1 MQSDK
6 IISLMTDARWFDL
19 TQAMSIFTPPWPGEM
34 PLQIQFF
41 KRLTGSF
48 IGGQGANGQL
58 IEWSNNTGTHLVGPR
73 SEEHTSELQ
82 SLVKLVCRLLLEKKN
97 Q

>member
-6 IISLMTDARWFDL
+6 FIRLMTDARWFDL

-41 KRLTGSF
+41 KRL
-48 IGGQGANGQL
+48 QA
-58 IEWSNNTGTHLVGPR
+58 
-73 SEEHTSELQ
+73 
-82 SLVKLVCRLLLEKKN
+82 LLLVVKVQMVN
-97 Q
+97 